1 METITQKVWSRVKG
15 QKRGTKKKLESHF
28 GTWKADKM
36 ERKRK
41 ETKCEKERT
50 RSTIGRKEERQKVG
64 QSVSLPRSALKR
76 EEEGSFFQTHQFSP
90 LLSRH
95 TSVFPSIAIIDGP
108 LIYFPEIC
116 WRVDISYRSSR
127 STKPLQRT
135 TIVPLGVRSRGWVWL
150 C

>member
-15 QKRGTKKKLESHF
+15 QKRGTKKKLESHV

-76 EEEGSFFQTHQFSP
+76 EEEGSFFSDSSILSPAQPTHISFSIDYYNRWP
-90 LLSRH
+90 FDLFPRDLLACRYQLP
-95 TSVFPSIAIIDGP
+95 FKQIYQAITTH
-108 LIYFPEIC
+108 YN
-116 WRVDISYRSSR
+116 SASRSS
-127 STKPLQRT
+127 Q
-135 TIVPLGVRSRGWVWL
+135 
-150 C
+150 